1 MPFSLLQIFP
11 QSDKMGKA
19 KLTDKPKK
27 PMSAYFLW
35 MNEVGRADVKKKNP
49 DASITDVS
57 KACGAAWRSIDG
69 AVKSKFEKKSEDA
82 KKAYDKEY
90 KTWLANGGEE
100 LLQQEKNAK
109 KKGAKGKGGKAA
121 PKKAAPKRGKKK
133 AESSEEDDE
142 EEEAEDSE

>member
-1 MPFSLLQIFP
+1 MLSVFTEFYPFNT
-11 QSDKMGKA
+11 MGKSKIA
-19 KLTDKPKK
+19 DKPKK

-69 AVKSKFEKKSEDA
+69 GVKSKYEKKSEDA

-109 KKGAKGKGGKAA
+109 KKASKGKAGKAS

-133 AESSEEDDE
+133 AESSEEDE
-142 EEEAEDSE
+142 EDEEAEDSE